1 MSKSGGPNLNP
12 ASNRRSNPP
21 SNLPADKD
29 PVSKPEPI
37 LDTPTVSGKSPVIGP
52 PNGGTAKPAPK
63 QQPNRTPTFN
73 EPDDDP
79 AYAAQVLQRL
89 LDEYYNRATPKSM
102 QDLQKIPRFNAEYTD
117 YWNFLRDR
125 AGRVPRTDNIYAKYS
140 YLKEIDSAR
149 FRRVAST
156 ILGLGPKKQVFN
168 QRDDDYAYSAMVLK
182 VLRQE
187 YTETKE
193 GPVSTL
199 AKVLSWNPAQ
209 LIWSV
214 IEKYGGPKNL
224 LRPRGEITTRTLT
237 PAEQEAI
244 IKAAYGTRYDAEYA
258 EWNNWVR
265 NDKLTI
271 SPGNT
276 FAKYAYMKLN
286 DYNKFKNYNLDAAYE
301 EYTKFSRE
309 IVSEVVVRSIGYALG
324 GWMTNSMGIIDYIE
338 WFAAEFGSLY
348 ILQDVL
354 IDNSDLVPFM
364 PREDELPVG
373 FIAKAEDI
381 VGDAYANMM
390 DKLRAV
396 TQYRYTAKTDV
407 LPNNPLAMLYR
418 VLAESIIAGGLYKGI
433 NVGGEKLGA
442 DRLKLAEVMAKVLC
456 SSIMGVFYSLAD
468 NYFVS
473 RKAIMAEIEKQHKA
487 SKVYQAWGVGPIL
500 EFFADAFDYAWTYKE
515 AVIPSVIA
523 VVIIASAIT
532 YRLRSMLTGA

>member
-12 ASNRRSNPP
+12 ASNRRANPP
-21 SNLPADKD
+21 ANLPADKD
-29 PVSKPEPI
+29 PVAKPEPI

-52 PNGGTAKPAPK
+52 PNGGTATPAPK

-79 AYAAQVLQRL
+79 TYAKLVLTRL
-89 LDEYYNRATPKSM
+89 LDEYYNRATPGS
-102 QDLQKIPRFNAEYTD
+102 LQALTKLPRYNDEYAD
-117 YWNFLRDR
+117 YMAFLRDR
-125 AGRVPRTDNIYAKYS
+125 ANKVPRANNIYAKYS

-149 FRRVAST
+149 FRRVASAL
-156 ILGLGPKKQVFN
+156 LGLGPKKQVFN
-168 QRDDDYAYSAMVLK
+168 AADDDYVYSAMVISF
-182 VLRQE
+182 LRRDRGDA
-187 YTETKE
+187 KIE
-193 GPVSTL
+193 GPSIIVQVLNIIPVVSDIFDIFAGFGGTDPRL
-199 AKVLSWNPAQ
+199 PTITPGLTEEQQKEILRAKYAS
-209 LIWSV
+209 
-214 IEKYGGPKNL
+214 
-224 LRPRGEITTRTLT
+224 RF
-237 PAEQEAI
+237 
-244 IKAAYGTRYDAEYA
+244 DAEYA
-258 EWNNWVR
+258 EWWNWIK

-276 FAKYAYMKLN
+276 YAKYAYMKRT
-286 DYNKFKNYNLDAAYE
+286 DYAKFTKFNIAAAYE

-309 IVSEVVVRSIGYALG
+309 IVSEVLVRSMGYALG
-324 GWMTNSMGIIDYIE
+324 GWMTNSMGVIDYIE
-338 WFAAEFGSLY
+338 WFVAEFGSLY

-364 PREDELPVG
+364 PREDALPEG
-373 FIAKAEDI
+373 LIAKAEDI

-396 TQYRYTAKTDV
+396 TQYRYTAKTDI

-433 NVGGEKLGA
+433 NEGGV
-442 DRLKLAEVMAKVLC
+442 RLKIPSDRVKLVEVMAKVLC
-456 SSIMGVFYSLAD
+456 SSIAGVFYSLAD

-473 RKAIMAEIEKQHKA
+473 RKAIMDEIEKQHKA